1 MFSSMSVGWFVSR
14 ITKKT
19 TKRFSTKLGLK
30 MGLDPEWT
38 PVPLCVYLGIS
49 FLTFI
54 TLRERALF
62 QHECM
67 DLDE

>member
-1 MFSSMSVGWFVSR
+1 
-14 ITKKT
+14 
-19 TKRFSTKLGLK
+19 